1 MLRIG
6 LTGGIASGKSAAS
19 NYFASLGIP
28 VIDTDL
34 ISRELVQPGTRGLQ
48 RIVDTFGESVLDDK
62 DALDRSSL
70 REIVFASDIMRRKLE
85 DILHPAIRNR
95 VEELVAEIA
104 KAPYVI
110 IVIPLL
116 FETRYPIP
124 VDRVL
129 VIDTDEQRQLD
140 RLMQRD
146 DISIEQAR
154 AMLDAQAKIGEQIE
168 AKNADLSAEASNICN
183 AHEDYIWEMEAGT
196 AGKDRGAAGCSVYY
210 TCNESKEERAD

>member
-19 NYFASLGIP
+19 DYFASLGIP

-34 ISRELVQPGTRGLQ
+34 ISRELVQPGTGGLQ
-48 RIVDTFGESVLDDK
+48 RIVETFGESVLDDK
-62 DALDRSSL
+62 DALDRPRL
-70 REIVFASDIMRRKLE
+70 REIVFASDIKRRRLE
-85 DILHPAIRNR
+85 DLLHPAIRDR

-104 KAPYVI
+104 NAPYVI

-116 FETRYPIP
+116 FESRYPIP

-154 AMLDAQAKIGEQIE
+154 GMLDAQTSRQARIRQ
-168 AKNADLSAEASNICN
+168 ADDVVSNDGSLEELQ
-183 AHEDYIWEMEAGT
+183 AQLLKLHHDYLGM
-196 AGKDRGAAGCSVYY
+196 AGKTG
-210 TCNESKEERAD
+210 K

>member
-19 NYFASLGIP
+19 DCFASLGVP

-34 ISRELVQPGTRGLQ
+34 ISRELVQPDTEGLQ
-48 RIVDTFGESVLDDK
+48 EVIENFGDGVLDETGK
-62 DALDRSSL
+62 LDRARL
-70 REIVFASDIMRRKLE
+70 RAIVFASDDKRQLLE

-95 VEELVAEIA
+95 VEELVAEITQ
-104 KAPYVI
+104 APYVI

-129 VIDTDEQRQLD
+129 LVDVNEDLQLE
-140 RLMQRD
+140 RLIQRD
-146 DISIEQAR
+146 NLNREQAR
-154 AMLDAQAKIGEQIE
+154 AMLRAQTTRQQRL
-168 AKNADLSAEASNICN
+168 KNADDIIRNNGSIEELHAQLRTLHHDYLVMADKAEA
-183 AHEDYIWEMEAGT
+183 
-196 AGKDRGAAGCSVYY
+196 
-210 TCNESKEERAD
+210 

>member
-6 LTGGIASGKSAAS
+6 LTGGIASGKSVAS
-19 NYFASLGIP
+19 HYFASLGIP

-34 ISRELVQPGTRGLQ
+34 ISRELVQPGTQGLQ
-48 RIVDTFGESVLDDK
+48 RIVETFCETVLHEQG
-62 DALDRSSL
+62 ALDRSRL
-70 REIVFASDIMRRKLE
+70 REIVFASDAKRTQLE
-85 DILHPAIRNR
+85 DILHPAIRDR

-104 KAPYVI
+104 NAPYVI

-140 RLMQRD
+140 WLMQRD
-146 DISIEQAR
+146 GISIEQAR
-154 AMLDAQAKIGEQIE
+154 TMLHAQASRE
-168 AKNADLSAEASNICN
+168 ARIRQADDVVSNDGRLEELQAQLLKLHHNYLQMAGNAE
-183 AHEDYIWEMEAGT
+183 
-196 AGKDRGAAGCSVYY
+196 K
-210 TCNESKEERAD
+210 

>member
-6 LTGGIASGKSAAS
+6 LTGGIASGKSVAS
-19 NYFASLGIP
+19 DYLASLGIP

-34 ISRELVQPGTRGLQ
+34 ISRELVQPGTKGLQ
-48 RIVDTFGESVLDDK
+48 RIVDTFGESVLDEQ
-62 DALDRSSL
+62 DALDRSRL
-70 REIVFASDIMRRKLE
+70 REIVFASDVERTQLE
-85 DILHPAIRNR
+85 DILHPAIRDR

-104 KAPYVI
+104 KAPYVV

-154 AMLDAQAKIGEQIE
+154 AMLDAQAKREQRLQQ
-168 AKNADLSAEASNICN
+168 ADDI
-183 AHEDYIWEMEAGT
+183 AHNDGSLEEFQAQLLKLHHDYLGMAGNT
-196 AGKDRGAAGCSVYY
+196 GK
-210 TCNESKEERAD
+210 

>member
-19 NYFASLGIP
+19 DCFASLGVP

-34 ISRELVQPGTRGLQ
+34 ISRELVDPGTEGLQ
-48 RIVDTFGESVLDDK
+48 QVVENFGESVLDETGK
-62 DALDRSSL
+62 LDRARL
-70 REIVFASDIMRRKLE
+70 RAIVFASDDKRQLLE

-95 VEELVAEIA
+95 VEELVAEITQ
-104 KAPYVI
+104 APYVI

-129 VIDTDEQRQLD
+129 LVDVNEDLQLE
-140 RLMQRD
+140 RLIQRD
-146 DISIEQAR
+146 NLNREQAR
-154 AMLDAQAKIGEQIE
+154 AMLRAQTTRQQRL
-168 AKNADLSAEASNICN
+168 KNADDIIRNNGSIEELHAQLRTLHHDYLVMADKAEA
-183 AHEDYIWEMEAGT
+183 
-196 AGKDRGAAGCSVYY
+196 
-210 TCNESKEERAD
+210 

>member
-19 NYFASLGIP
+19 DCFASLGVP

-34 ISRELVQPGTRGLQ
+34 ISRELVQPGTQGLQ
-48 RIVDTFGESVLDDK
+48 EVIENFGESILDETGK
-62 DALDRSSL
+62 LDRVRL
-70 REIVFASDIMRRKLE
+70 RAIVFASDDKRQLLE

-95 VEELVAEIA
+95 VEELVAEITQ
-104 KAPYVI
+104 APYVI

-129 VIDTDEQRQLD
+129 LVDVNEDLQLERLIQRDNLD
-140 RLMQRD
+140 R
-146 DISIEQAR
+146 EQAR
-154 AMLDAQAKIGEQIE
+154 AMLRAQTTRQQRLQMADDIIRNNGSIE
-168 AKNADLSAEASNICN
+168 ELHAQLRTLHHDYLVMADKAEA
-183 AHEDYIWEMEAGT
+183 
-196 AGKDRGAAGCSVYY
+196 
-210 TCNESKEERAD
+210 

>member
-19 NYFASLGIP
+19 DCFASLGVP

-34 ISRELVQPGTRGLQ
+34 ISRELVQPGTQGLQ
-48 RIVDTFGESVLDDK
+48 EVIENFGESVIDK
-62 DALDRSSL
+62 SGKLDRSRL
-70 REIVFASDIMRRKLE
+70 RAIVFASDDKRQLLE

-95 VEELVAEIA
+95 VEELVAEITQ
-104 KAPYVI
+104 APYVI

-129 VIDTDEQRQLD
+129 LVDVNEDLQLE
-140 RLMQRD
+140 RLIQRD
-146 DISIEQAR
+146 NLNREQAR
-154 AMLDAQAKIGEQIE
+154 AMLRAQTTRQQRLKNTDDIIRNNGSIE
-168 AKNADLSAEASNICN
+168 ELHAQLRTLHHDYLVMAEKAEA
-183 AHEDYIWEMEAGT
+183 
-196 AGKDRGAAGCSVYY
+196 
-210 TCNESKEERAD
+210 

>member
-19 NYFASLGIP
+19 DCFASLGVP

-34 ISRELVQPGTRGLQ
+34 ISRELVQPDTEGLQ
-48 RIVDTFGESVLDDK
+48 EVIENFGDGVLDETGK
-62 DALDRSSL
+62 LDRARL
-70 REIVFASDIMRRKLE
+70 RAIVFASDDKRQLLE

-95 VEELVAEIA
+95 VEELVAEITQ
-104 KAPYVI
+104 APYVI

-129 VIDTDEQRQLD
+129 LVDMDEDLQLE
-140 RLMQRD
+140 RLIQRD
-146 DISIEQAR
+146 NLNREQAR
-154 AMLDAQAKIGEQIE
+154 AMLRAQTTRQQRLQKADDIVRNDGSIE
-168 AKNADLSAEASNICN
+168 ELHAQLRTLHHDYLVMADKAEA
-183 AHEDYIWEMEAGT
+183 
-196 AGKDRGAAGCSVYY
+196 
-210 TCNESKEERAD
+210 